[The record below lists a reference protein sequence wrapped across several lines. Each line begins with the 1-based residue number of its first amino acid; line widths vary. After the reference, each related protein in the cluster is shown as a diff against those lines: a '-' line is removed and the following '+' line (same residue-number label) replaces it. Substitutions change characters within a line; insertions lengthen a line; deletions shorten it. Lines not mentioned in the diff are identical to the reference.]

1 MKKALYNASP
11 VAYLG
16 GMFTQNQISR
26 TLGDAAAQARIA
38 VIFAQESFVSRHAVG
53 RRLCDEFG
61 FFDARG
67 RPQPAGCLKA
77 LTALEAGSDRIRL
90 PAPQAAAV
98 RQGPHILEAPV
109 SPVGEVPNRL
119 AEVGDPEVAAVT
131 WRADRRIWNTLIAH
145 EHPQGITTFA
155 GCQIYYLVRSAHGIL
170 AAAGFSAAALRLAVR
185 DGWMNW
191 SDAQRQAYLN
201 RVVGLNR
208 FLIRPGVVCAHFA
221 SHVLGRVLRH
231 LPQDFEA
238 RYGYRPWLVETFVSP
253 PWSGRS
259 LMAANFLRLGLTAG
273 RGRQDVRNAGAGVP
287 KWVYVY
293 ELDRKWRRHL
303 GVEYV
308 DHAPSL
314 RLGEGLS
321 RTDWTRN
328 EFGGARLGNRQR
340 SERLVKSASLLA
352 EYPGQAICGNGR
364 SDRAAVDGFYRF
376 IEKAAEHGIDVDAI
390 LAPHRERSIQRMR
403 SQRTVLAIQ
412 DGTDLNFAGRPG
424 CEGLGVI
431 GRNQTSAKTPGLH
444 LHATLAVTGSGLPLG
459 VLRCEF
465 EAPPGGRKKP
475 GQVPKSHRWLRGF
488 DDTLVAA
495 DGLSGRTRV
504 IAVMD
509 READCF
515 LLFDHQRR
523 HRRVELLVRARHD
536 RCLDGNTKLF
546 AALRSKPVAGTI
558 DIDFDRI
565 TPRQKSGTV
574 TRAGRKDR
582 TARCNLQ
589 YGSFLLGTTIK
600 GAQPLKLQAVQVTE
614 TDPPE
619 GEDPVKWTLLTSL
632 PVDSAEAACEV
643 IGFYLNR
650 WKIEDYFRILK
661 SGCRV
666 EYLAFRTA
674 DRLTCAIA
682 INAVIAWRIHLMTL
696 LGREAP
702 HHDPQL
708 MFTDE
713 EIKFLRDYARA
724 YAQPPPENLGAAVH
738 LVAMF
743 GGYQARKHD
752 PEPGAQ
758 IMWRGQERLSAATIA
773 YEVREI
779 VDAQDAL
786 YRSNNG

>member
-1 MKKALYNASP
+1 MAI
-11 VAYLG
+11 VRG
-16 GMFTQNQISR
+16 WWR
-26 TLGDAAAQARIA
+26 R
-38 VIFAQESFVSRHAVG
+38 SF
-53 RRLCDEFG
+53 L
-61 FFDARG
+61 
-67 RPQPAGCLKA
+67 
-77 LTALEAGSDRIRL
+77 
-90 PAPQAAAV
+90 
-98 RQGPHILEAPV
+98 
-109 SPVGEVPNRL
+109 
-119 AEVGDPEVAAVT
+119 
-131 WRADRRIWNTLIAH
+131 
-145 EHPQGITTFA
+145 
-155 GCQIYYLVRSAHGIL
+155 
-170 AAAGFSAAALRLAVR
+170 
-185 DGWMNW
+185 
-191 SDAQRQAYLN
+191 
-201 RVVGLNR
+201 
-208 FLIRPGVVCAHFA
+208 
-221 SHVLGRVLRH
+221 
-231 LPQDFEA
+231 
-238 RYGYRPWLVETFVSP
+238 P

-303 GVEYV
+303 GVDFV

-321 RTDWTRN
+321 RTDWARN
-328 EFGGARLGNRQR
+328 EFGEARLGNRQR

-495 DGLSGRTRV
+495 DGLTGRTRV

-523 HRRVELLVRARHD
+523 HRRVDLLVRAKHD
-536 RCLDGNTKLF
+536 RCLDKSTKLF
-546 AALRSKPVAGTI
+546 AALRSEPVAGTI
-558 DIDFDRI
+558 DFDIDRI
-565 TPRQKSGTV
+565 TPRQKSGRV

-582 TARCNLQ
+582 VARCDLQ
-589 YGSFLLGTTIK
+589 YGSFLLGATTK
-600 GAQPLKLQAVQVTE
+600 AAQPLTLQAVQVTE

-619 GEDPVKWTLLTSL
+619 DEDPVKWTLLTSL
-632 PVDSAEAACEV
+632 PVDGAEAAREV
-643 IGFYLNR
+643 IGFYLSR

-708 MFTDE
+708 MFTDD
-713 EIKFLRDYARA
+713 EITFLRDYARA
-724 YAQPPPENLGAAVH
+724 YGQPAPENLGAAVH

-773 YEVREI
+773 YEVKEI
-779 VDAQDAL
+779 VDAQDTL
-786 YRSNNG
+786 SCPKYS